1 MNPTPESQLLAIDV
15 GNSSVKFGR
24 FRAPVADF
32 PAPDDVFRTDARS
45 PDFEG
50 LSRWLPEGPTW
61 CFLAS
66 VYRQAAQEIADW
78 LDDAS
83 PEYHV
88 RQLQTRDFSIGI
100 DVQSPERVG
109 HDRLAS
115 AVACCQLKQPSQA
128 AIVVDAGSAI
138 TVDAISPAGRFL
150 GGAILAGQQASALAL
165 SAGTD
170 LLPLI
175 STIRLDQPPPAIG
188 DSTENAIRSGVFW
201 GTIGAIREMIQRVQ
215 CHLGAQHQIF
225 MTGGD
230 MHRLAQHVAPEG
242 RVIPNL
248 VLSGIALAARDKMP
262 KTR

>member
-1 MNPTPESQLLAIDV
+1 MNRNPESQLLAIDV
-15 GNSSVKFGR
+15 GNTSIKFGQ
-24 FRAPVADF
+24 FRMVADEF
-32 PAPDDVFRTDARS
+32 PEPVDVFRTDARS
-45 PDFEG
+45 PDYDG
-50 LSRWLPEGPTW
+50 LSRWLPSGPTW

-66 VYRQAAQEIADW
+66 VYRQAAQEIAEW
-78 LDDAS
+78 MSDAA
-83 PEYHV
+83 PEYQV
-88 RQLQTRDFSIGI
+88 RQLRTDDFSIGI

-115 AVACCQLKQPSQA
+115 AVACCRLKQPSHA

-138 TVDAISPAGRFL
+138 TVDAISSAGSFL
-150 GGAILAGQQASALAL
+150 GGAILAGQQASVLAL

-175 STIRLDQPPPAIG
+175 STSRLDEPPSAIG
-188 DSTENAIRSGVFW
+188 NSTESAIRSGVFW
-201 GTIGAIREMIQRVQ
+201 GTIGAIREIVQRVQ
-215 CHLGAQHQIF
+215 SHLGPQHQIF

-230 MHRLAQHVAPEG
+230 MHRLAKHVAPEG

-262 KTR
+262 KTS

>member
-1 MNPTPESQLLAIDV
+1 MNRIGESQLLAIDV
-15 GNSSVKFGR
+15 GNTSVKFGR
-24 FRAPVADF
+24 FPTAVEEF
-32 PAPDDVFRTDARS
+32 PEPEDVFRTDARS
-45 PDFEG
+45 PNYDE
-50 LSRWLPEGPTW
+50 LSRWLPTGPTW
-61 CFLAS
+61 CVLAS
-66 VYRQAAQEIADW
+66 VYRQAAQEIAEW
-78 LDDAS
+78 LRDTS
-83 PEYHV
+83 SEYRV
-88 RQLQTRDFSIGI
+88 RQLQTEDFSIGI
-100 DVQSPERVG
+100 HVQSPERVG

-115 AVACCQLKQPSQA
+115 AVACCHLKQPSQA

-138 TVDAISPAGRFL
+138 TVDAISSAGAFL

-175 STIRLDQPPPAIG
+175 STMRLDQPPGAIG

-201 GTIGAIREMIQRVQ
+201 GTVGAVREIVQRVQ
-215 CHLGAQHQIF
+215 SHLGSQHQIF

-242 RVIPNL
+242 RVMPHL

-262 KTR
+262 DP